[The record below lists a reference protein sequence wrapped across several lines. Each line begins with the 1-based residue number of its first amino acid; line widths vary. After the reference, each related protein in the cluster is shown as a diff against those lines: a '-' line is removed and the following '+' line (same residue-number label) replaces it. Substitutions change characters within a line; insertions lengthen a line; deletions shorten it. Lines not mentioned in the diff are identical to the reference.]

1 MMKKKWI
8 TYEIFLVDEEG
19 KPDNSYLKTIS
30 DEEPP
35 NPEDYLYTNFNGTR
49 SSIFGTHRIR
59 FLDGHTG
66 ENLNAQEYYER
77 GTTGCT
83 SQLVFQELK
92 SPLFRQM
99 VQSLRNVFADE
110 KTQVITIGIVGVV
123 AAVAMYLIFG

>member
-1 MMKKKWI
+1 MSKKWI
-8 TYEIFLVDEEG
+8 TYEIFLFDEEG

-49 SSIFGTHRIR
+49 SSIFGKHRIR

-66 ENLNAQEYYER
+66 ENLNSQEYYER
-77 GTTGCT
+77 GVPGCT

-123 AAVAMYLIFG
+123 AAIAMYLIFG

>member
-1 MMKKKWI
+1 MSKKWI
-8 TYEIFLVDEEG
+8 TYEIFLFDEEG

-66 ENLNAQEYYER
+66 ENLNSQEYYER
-77 GTTGCT
+77 GVPGCT

-123 AAVAMYLIFG
+123 AAIAMYLIFG